1 MMISVVI
8 PCGSGVSMLL
18 EQLGALEG
26 AQCPEPWEVIVV
38 DNGFSTSE
46 EVGDRLDRFVSSLPG
61 FKVVP
66 APDKKGAGYARNVG
80 VDAAKGDKLAFLDAD
95 DVADAGWLSAMS
107 RALDDHAVVASR
119 WDIEML
125 NDPDVRATRKNGQA
139 TGVRR
144 YLHPNYLDHAGGC
157 GLGVRRSA
165 FDQVG
170 GFDEQFLL
178 LEDTDLTWRLQ
189 LAGHEL
195 AFAHD
200 AVVHIRFR
208 PTSRDSFRQAYGYGK
223 YNVLLYKT
231 YRERGMPKLTF
242 QTGLRS
248 IGALIANSIQLAN
261 PRSRQKFLR
270 SLGFQLGR
278 IGGSIAYVVWGI

>member
-1 MMISVVI
+1 MISVVI
-8 PCGSGVSMLL
+8 PCGSGVGMLV
-18 EQLGALEG
+18 EQLTALE
-26 AQCPEPWEVIVV
+26 AATCPEDWEVIVA
-38 DNGFSTSE
+38 DNGFSRSE
-46 EVGDRLDRFVSSLPG
+46 AVGDRLARFETSLPG
-61 FKVVP
+61 FRVVP
-66 APDKKGAGYARNVG
+66 AFDKKGAGYARNVG
-80 VDAAKGDKLAFLDAD
+80 VAAARGDKLGFLDAD
-95 DVADAGWLSAMS
+95 DVAGEGWLAAMS
-107 RALDDHAVVASR
+107 RALDEHAVVASR
-119 WDIEML
+119 WDIDLL
-125 NDPDVRATRKNGQA
+125 NAPDVRAARKNGQA

-157 GLGVRRSA
+157 GLGVRRGA
-165 FDQVG
+165 FERVG

-189 LAGHEL
+189 LAGYEL

-208 PTSRDSFRQAYGYGK
+208 PTSRGNFRQAYGYGK
-223 YNVLLYKT
+223 YNVLLYKS
-231 YRERGMPKLTF
+231 YRDRGMPKLTI

-248 IGALIANSIQLAN
+248 LGVLITNSIQLID

-278 IGGSIAYVVWGI
+278 IGGSIAYVIWGI

>member
-1 MMISVVI
+1 MISVVI
-8 PCGSGVSMLL
+8 PCGSGVGLL
-18 EQLGALEG
+18 VEQLSALEG
-26 AQCPEPWEVIVV
+26 ATSPEPWEVIVV
-38 DNGFSTSE
+38 DNGFSTAE
-46 EVGDRLDRFVSSLPG
+46 VVGDRLTRFEHSLPG

-66 APDKKGAGYARNVG
+66 AFEKRGAGYARNAG
-80 VDAAKGDKLAFLDAD
+80 VAVAQGDKLAFLDAD
-95 DVADAGWLSAMS
+95 DVADPHWLAAMS
-107 RALDDHAVVASR
+107 RALDDQAVVASR
-119 WDIEML
+119 WDIDML
-125 NDPDVRATRKNGQA
+125 NDPDVRASRKNGQA

-144 YLHPNYLDHAGGC
+144 YMHPNFLDHAGGC
-157 GLGVRRSA
+157 GLGVRREA
-165 FDQVG
+165 FDSVG

-189 LAGHEL
+189 LAGFEL

-208 PTSRDSFRQAYGYGK
+208 PTSRGSFRQAYGYGK

-231 YRERGMPKLTF
+231 YRGRGMPKLTI

-248 IGALIANSIQLAN
+248 IWRLVANSIQLVN

-278 IGGSIAYVVWGI
+278 IGGSIAYVIWGI